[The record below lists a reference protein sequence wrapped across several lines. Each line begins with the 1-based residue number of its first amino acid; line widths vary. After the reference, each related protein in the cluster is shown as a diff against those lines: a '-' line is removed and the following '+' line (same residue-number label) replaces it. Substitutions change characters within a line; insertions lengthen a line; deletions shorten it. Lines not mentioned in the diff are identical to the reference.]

1 MRHERHDDRDIWQ
14 VDAPAPV
21 GGLSLLHTDFPDR
34 WELAVI
40 TADRHV
46 VGQPVSLGDQEAR
59 DTLNAWEDGAGDAW
73 FVAQAGKAVDA
84 AVSAMVEARKAHG
97 ASVAALHRATE
108 ALREARGEV

>member
-14 VDAPAPV
+14 IDAPAPV

-46 VGQPVSLGDQEAR
+46 VGNPISLGDDEAR
-59 DTLNAWEDGAGDAW
+59 DTLNAWEAGAGDAW
-73 FVAQAGKAVDA
+73 FVAQAGRAVDKA
-84 AVSAMVEARKAHG
+84 EDALIATRKAHS
-97 ASVAALHRATE
+97 AAVAGMQRATE
-108 ALREARGEV
+108 ALRAARGQV

>member
-14 VDAPAPV
+14 IDAPAPV

-40 TADRHV
+40 TADRQV
-46 VGQPVSLGDQEAR
+46 VGQPISLGDDEAR

-73 FVAQAGKAVDA
+73 FIEKAKEAYAAACAKEEAAREAWEDAQLA
-84 AVSAMVEARKAHG
+84 AC
-97 ASVAALHRATE
+97 E
-108 ALREARGEV
+108 ALEAVQDLLG